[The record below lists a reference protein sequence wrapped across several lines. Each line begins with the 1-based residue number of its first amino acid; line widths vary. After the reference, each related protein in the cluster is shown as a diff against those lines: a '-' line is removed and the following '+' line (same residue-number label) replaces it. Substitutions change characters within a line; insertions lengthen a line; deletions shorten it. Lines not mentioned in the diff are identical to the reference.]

1 MRLAVYTDYTY
12 HRVGAGIYG
21 ERAFAIFLGHLRESF
36 DRLVLIGRLSPPG
49 GEARYAIGEGVELA
63 PLPYYPKLSNPI
75 RVLPALARSLAVFW
89 RQLDGVDC
97 VWLLGPHPLA
107 IAFAVI
113 AAARRKRV
121 VLGVRQDLPA
131 YVASRHPGRRGL
143 LVAARVLES
152 AFRALARVFPTVVV
166 GPDLARRYRHA
177 RRLLEIAV
185 SLVDSDDLV
194 DPEAALGKDY
204 DGELRVLTVGRL
216 ESEKNPLELATLLAR
231 LNRDGR
237 RWRLLVCG
245 EGALAGDVAAR
256 LAARG
261 QTEQAELLGYVPFGD
276 ALIDLYRTSHAL
288 VHISLTEGLP
298 QVLLEAFAAGLP
310 VVASD
315 VGGIRDAVGE
325 AVLLVPGADTGAA
338 ADALEALAGDPGLRE
353 RLIRA
358 GLGYVSERT
367 AEVESR
373 RVAEFLRAGG

>member
-12 HRVGAGIYG
+12 HRVGEAVYG
-21 ERAFAIFLGHLRESF
+21 DRAFAIFLGRLRGSF
-36 DRLVLIGRLSPPG
+36 ERLVLIGRLSPPG
-49 GEARYAIGEGVELA
+49 GEARYAIGEDVELA

-75 RVLPALARSLAVFW
+75 RVLPALARSLTVFW
-89 RQLDGVDC
+89 RRLDDVDC

-107 IAFAVI
+107 IAFALI
-113 AAARRKRV
+113 AAARHRRI

-143 LVAARVLES
+143 LLAARVLES

-166 GPDLARRYRHA
+166 GPDLARRYGHA

-194 DPEAALGKDY
+194 DPEAAVAKDY
-204 DGELRVLTVGRL
+204 GGELRVLTVGRL
-216 ESEKNPLELATLLAR
+216 ESEKNPLELAALLAR

-245 EGALAGDVAAR
+245 EGALAGDVAAG

-261 QTEQAELLGYVPFGD
+261 QAEQAELLGYVPFGE
-276 ALIDLYRTSHAL
+276 ALTDLYRTSHAL

-315 VGGIRDAVGE
+315 VGGIRDAVGD
-325 AVLLVPGADTGAA
+325 AVLLVPGADTAA
-338 ADALEALAGDPGLRE
+338 AAAALEAVAGDPGVRE

-373 RVAEFLRAGG
+373 RVADFLQARG